1 MAPSRKKDGRRL
13 RSPSRESVALAS
25 DGTAASDAPT
35 VDVAP
40 DATPQPALPFPVV
53 CVGASAGG
61 LEAFNQLL
69 DALAPDTGM
78 AFVLVSHL
86 SPSHPSHLAE
96 ILGRATHMPVAEV
109 KDEPTV
115 QPNRVYVIPPDRS
128 MVIAGGRLKLLPRHQ
143 VRGQHH
149 PIDLFLESLARD
161 QLHKSIAVVLSGT
174 GSDGTLGLDEIKAAG
189 GITFAQDQTAAYE
202 GMPRSAM
209 QSGSVD
215 FVLPPAGIGR
225 QLVEI
230 ARHAYVAP
238 GTAVPEPASP
248 EDENF
253 AKIIEMLRRSSGVDF
268 TNYKT
273 STLTRRIARRMALQ
287 KADRLA
293 EYAHV
298 LAEKP
303 AEIDALFQD
312 ILINVTSFF
321 RDPESFELLKTR
333 VFPRLIEERGA
344 NEPLR
349 VWVVGCSTGEEA
361 YSLAIAFTECM
372 EREGRVWPMQIFA
385 TDLNGAVI
393 ERARAG
399 LYPKSISER
408 VSAQRLLR
416 FFYEVDGQYRVAK
429 SIRDL
434 CVFAKHDIAADPPF
448 SRMDLVSCR
457 NLLIYLE
464 PVLQRQ
470 VMPILHYAVKPT
482 GLLWL
487 GASESTGAFR
497 ELFDVVDA
505 KHRFYVKKS
514 KAVHTH
520 IALRPYLPGPKAR
533 RPPVALGPAE
543 GRRGE
548 EVQRDADRILLA
560 RYVPPGV
567 LITGDMEILQFRG
580 DTGSFLAPAAGRAS
594 LNLLKM
600 LREGLLVAV
609 RGGIARARRESRPVR
624 KTGVRMKTSAGARLV
639 DVEVVP
645 VGASAPGRD
654 CFLVLFHDGKREPA
668 PAPARSD
675 SDTEREAQRLK
686 DELES
691 TKEYL
696 QTVIEQQ
703 EAANEELLSANEE
716 IQSAN
721 EELQSINEE
730 IETSKEEMQSSNEE
744 LATVNEE
751 LQNRNAE
758 LAQSNNDLQNLL
770 VSVQMAIVMLGPD
783 LRIRRITPTAE
794 KMLNLIPTDVG
805 RPLTDIRLNIDLP
818 DLEQILREVL
828 ATIQPF
834 QQEVQDRHG
843 RWYSLRVR
851 PYRTVDNHIEG
862 AVIVLVDVD
871 SIKQTIEATR
881 LSAERLRIVYDRAP
895 VGIFETDLEG
905 RFERVN
911 DAFCTLTGRSREAL
925 LQLGSHDITHPD
937 DVAPDLEAFQRI
949 RNNELPAVRREKRY
963 IREDGTAIWVELHRF
978 SVPDAAGMPAFTVG
992 IVEDITD
999 RKETETALRRREAR
1013 FRALMN
1019 NAPVLIWVT
1028 GLEGMEYVNQAYLEF
1043 LGVES
1048 HEVLGNAWTYFL
1060 HPEDRDR
1067 FAAAYDEAV
1076 RSMQPFERQFRFRR
1090 ADGEYRWMMSVAL
1103 PQFGAAGKFAGY
1115 TGATFDIS
1123 ALKEAELSLRTA
1135 DQRKDEFIAMMA
1147 HELRNPLAPISNI
1160 VQMMRSQEL
1169 DAKTLA
1175 WAHDVLDRQL
1185 RNVGRMVND
1194 LLDVS
1199 RIRHDKIQL
1208 HRERVA
1214 LHDVVNRAVDALRS
1228 TIDAGQKQV
1237 AIETPASP
1245 IFLFADPVR
1254 LEQIL
1259 GNLINNAVK
1268 FTPQGGHIWVTA
1280 TEGGDGGDG
1289 GDGNGVSVSIRDDGD
1304 GIAADAIGRVFDL
1317 FMQGNTSLDRAQ
1329 GGLGIGL
1336 TLVRGLVELHG
1347 GTIDAK
1353 SDGAGRGSEFI
1364 VRLPVQDGPAHAE
1377 PRRPVA
1383 RSGPQRIL
1391 VVDDNVDAANA
1402 LAALLRQNKHTVTV
1416 AHTGPGAIGLTRSF
1430 NPQVALVDL
1439 GMPGMNG
1446 FEVAERLR
1454 AADKDL
1460 VLIAVSG
1467 YSGEESRRRAKAAH
1481 FDAYVIKPFDPQK
1494 LDELLSHRTR

>member
-1 MAPSRKKDGRRL
+1 MAASRKKDGGRS
-13 RSPSRESVALAS
+13 RSPSRESVAQAS
-25 DGTAASDAPT
+25 AGEASDART

-40 DATPQPALPFPVV
+40 DATTQPALPFPVV

-69 DALAPDTGM
+69 DALTPDTGM

-86 SPSHPSHLAE
+86 SPTHPSHLAE

-128 MVIAGGRLKLLPRHQ
+128 MVIEGGRLKLLPRQQ

-209 QSGSVD
+209 LGGSVD
-215 FVLPPAGIGR
+215 FVLPPAAIGR

-238 GTAVPEPASP
+238 GAAAPEPASP

-253 AKIIEMLRRSSGVDF
+253 AKVIELLRRSSGVDF

-273 STLTRRIARRMALQ
+273 STLTRRIARRMALH

-298 LAEKP
+298 LEEKP

-321 RDPESFELLKTR
+321 RDAESFELLKTR
-333 VFPRLIEERGA
+333 LFPRLLEERGA
-344 NEPLR
+344 NEPIRL
-349 VWVVGCSTGEEA
+349 WVVGCSTGEEA

-372 EREGRVWPMQIFA
+372 EREGRLWPMQIFA

-434 CVFAKHDIAADPPF
+434 CVFARHDIAADPPF

-470 VMPILHYAVKPT
+470 LMPILHYAVKPT
-482 GLLWL
+482 GFLWL

-520 IALRPYLPGPKAR
+520 VALRLHLPGPGAR
-533 RPPVALGPAE
+533 RPAAVLSPAGGGP
-543 GRRGE
+543 RGE

-567 LITGDMEILQFRG
+567 LITEDLEILQFRG
-580 DTGSFLAPAAGRAS
+580 DTGPFLAPAAGRAS

-609 RGGIARARRESRPVR
+609 RGGIARARREGTPVR
-624 KTGVRMKTSAGARLV
+624 KTGVRMKTSAGVRLV

-645 VGASAPGRD
+645 VRASAPGRD
-654 CFLVLFHDGKREPA
+654 CFLVLFHDAKREPA
-668 PAPARSD
+668 PAPARGD
-675 SDTEREAQRLK
+675 ADTERESQRLK

-696 QTVIEQQ
+696 QSVIEQQ

-805 RPLTDIRLNIDLP
+805 RPLTDIRLNIDVP
-818 DLEQILREVL
+818 DLEQILREVI
-828 ATIQPF
+828 ATIQPY
-834 QQEVQDRHG
+834 QQEVQDHHG
-843 RWYSLRVR
+843 RWYSLRIR

-862 AVIVLVDVD
+862 VVIVLVDVD
-871 SIKQTIEATR
+871 SIKHTIEATR

-925 LQLGSHDITHPD
+925 LQLRSQDITHSD
-937 DVAPDLEAFQRI
+937 DVAPDLDAFQRI
-949 RNNELPAVRREKRY
+949 RNNELPSVRREKRY
-963 IREDGTAIWVELHRF
+963 IREDGTAVWVELHRF
-978 SVPDAAGMPAFTVG
+978 GVPDAAGKPAFTVG
-992 IVEDITD
+992 IVEDITE
-999 RKETETALRRREAR
+999 RRETETALRRREAR

-1028 GLEGMEYVNQAYLEF
+1028 GLDGMEYVNQAYLEF

-1060 HPEDRDR
+1060 HPEDRDG
-1067 FAAAYDEAV
+1067 FAAAYDEAA
-1076 RSMQPFERQFRFRR
+1076 RGMQPFERQFRFRR

-1160 VQMMRSQEL
+1160 VQMMRTQEL

-1194 LLDVS
+1194 MLDVS
-1199 RIRHDKIQL
+1199 RIRHGKIQL

-1214 LHDVVNRAVDALRS
+1214 LNDAVNRSIDALRS

-1237 AIETPASP
+1237 AIETPAAP
-1245 IFLFADPVR
+1245 IVLFADPVR
-1254 LEQIL
+1254 LEQII

-1280 TEGGDGGDG
+1280 TEGGDGD
-1289 GDGNGVSVSIRDDGD
+1289 GVSVSIRDDGD
-1304 GIAADAIGRVFDL
+1304 GIAADAIDRVFDL
-1317 FMQGNTSLDRAQ
+1317 FMQGNTALDRAQ

-1336 TLVRGLVELHG
+1336 SLVRGLVELHG
-1347 GTIDAK
+1347 GTIEAQ
-1353 SDGAGRGSEFI
+1353 SDGPGRGSEFV
-1364 VRLPVQDGPAHAE
+1364 VRLPVQDGHAE
-1377 PRRPVA
+1377 PPRRPVV

-1402 LAALLRQNKHTVTV
+1402 LAALLRQDKHTVTV
-1416 AHTGPGAIGLTRSF
+1416 AHTGPAAIALTRSV
-1430 NPQVALVDL
+1430 NPQVALIDL

-1454 AADKDL
+1454 AADKNL

-1467 YSGEESRRRAKAAH
+1467 YSGEDSRRRAQAAH
-1481 FDAYVIKPFDPQK
+1481 FDGYVVKPFDPQK